1 MEKNTALISI
11 LLKFYRKIKGLE
23 KEDALEQLVSFGR
36 SRGERRRSGLGDG
49 GVNFEDKERGG
60 GRRRR

>member
-1 MEKNTALISI
+1 MISI

-23 KEDALEQLVSFGR
+23 KEDALEQLVGFGR

-49 GVNFEDKERGG
+49 GGEFLR
-60 GRRRR
+60 